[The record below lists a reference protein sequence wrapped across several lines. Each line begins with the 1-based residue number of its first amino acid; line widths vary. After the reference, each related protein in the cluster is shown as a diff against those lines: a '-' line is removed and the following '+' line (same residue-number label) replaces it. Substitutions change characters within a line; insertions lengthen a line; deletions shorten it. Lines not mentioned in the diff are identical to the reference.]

1 MRPSQLALVLSAS
14 LALAGSVGCAADP
27 GADPAQEQDQT
38 SSLIKTG
45 TYVLS
50 GAKAPWTIKQLVL
63 KPGGQYVV
71 VMYPG
76 AAFPIAD
83 VKTTTGKYTTSGDTL
98 TIKFTSGNVFESW
111 QVTAHGGKFH
121 FHDRVESS
129 EFDMTYVGA
138 DASDPAPEPLQG
150 KDPGLPAPVS
160 GGLDVRC
167 HSSVGGDV
175 WANLSIAR
183 SGIGRMNLSS
193 KTSLELS
200 QTEKVTLAKEPG
212 ASSGWLLATGDGNKA
227 DGKRYTLHFPTSF
240 LEAGG
245 KDKAISMTI
254 GSQDPDNILE
264 ESWGLSCSTF

>member
-1 MRPSQLALVLSAS
+1 MRLLHLALALSAPV
-14 LALAGSVGCAADP
+14 ALAGSAGCAADS
-27 GADPAQEQDQT
+27 GADPAEEQDQT

-45 TYVLS
+45 TYALA

-83 VKTTTGKYTTSGDTL
+83 VKTTTGKYTTSGNKL

-111 QVTAHGGKFH
+111 QITARGAKLH
-121 FHDRVESS
+121 FHDLVESS
-129 EFDMTYVGA
+129 EFDMSYVSA
-138 DASDPAPEPLQG
+138 DASDPAPEAPQG
-150 KDPGLPAPVS
+150 KDPGLPAPVP

-167 HSSVGGDV
+167 HSSVGGDI
-175 WANLSIAR
+175 WANISIAR
-183 SGIGRMNLSS
+183 SGVGRMNLSS
-193 KTSLELS
+193 KTSLDLS
-200 QTEKVTLAKEPG
+200 QTEKVILAKEP
-212 ASSGWLLATGDGNKA
+212 ASSGWLLATGNGNKA

-254 GSQDPDNILE
+254 GSQDPDNIIE
-264 ESWGLSCSTF
+264 DSWGFSCSTF

>member
-1 MRPSQLALVLSAS
+1 MRFLQLVLVLSAPIG
-14 LALAGSVGCAADP
+14 LAGTVGCAAESS
-27 GADPAQEQDQT
+27 ADPAQEQEQT

-45 TYVLS
+45 TYALA

-83 VKTTTGKYTTSGDTL
+83 VKTTTGKYTTSGDKL

-111 QVTAHGGKFH
+111 QITARGGKFH
-121 FHDRVESS
+121 FHDLVESS
-129 EFDMTYVGA
+129 EFDMSYVGS
-138 DASDPAPEPLQG
+138 DASDPAPEAPQG
-150 KDPGLPAPVS
+150 KDPGLPAPVA

-167 HSSVGGDV
+167 HSSVGGDI
-175 WANLSIAR
+175 WANLSIAP
-183 SGIGRMNLSS
+183 SGVGRMNLSS

-212 ASSGWLLATGDGNKA
+212 ASSGWLLPTGNGNKA

-240 LEAGG
+240 LASGG
-245 KDKAISMTI
+245 KDRAISMTI
-254 GSQDPDNILE
+254 GSQDPDNIIE
-264 ESWGLSCSTF
+264 DSWGFSCSTF